1 MQVVGDYQKNGFA
14 LVRELIPEDV
24 ARAFMKG
31 LKDEFGES
39 AIQLSTPREYPA
51 VLRRA
56 AFEFDGDAYKPMKYF
71 LWALT
76 PTVSQLVGKDLLPT
90 YGYFRVYRGGD
101 ICRVHSD
108 RPESEHSVSLT
119 LDYSDGEVWD
129 LQIGHER
136 IDSLH
141 PLADDFG
148 SQEYTSLGMKIGDAA
163 LYQGHHYAHGRMT
176 PNPNRWSAH
185 LFLNF
190 VDRDGSKSD
199 RAFDRGGAFEKVD
212 FKFV

>member
-1 MQVVGDYQKNGFA
+1 MQVVGDYQKNGFS

-51 VLRRA
+51 VLRRP
-56 AFEFDGDAYKPMKYF
+56 AFEFDGDAYKPLKYF

-90 YGYFRVYRGGD
+90 YGYFRVYRKGD

-108 RPESEHSVSLT
+108 RPESEHSISLT

-129 LQIGHER
+129 LQMGHER

-148 SQEYTSLGMKIGDAA
+148 SQEYTSLGMNVG
-163 LYQGHHYAHGRMT
+163 
-176 PNPNRWSAH
+176 
-185 LFLNF
+185 
-190 VDRDGSKSD
+190 
-199 RAFDRGGAFEKVD
+199 
-212 FKFV
+212 